1 MCIFNVFFFQKMLHF
16 DPKKRITA
24 SQALAHP
31 YFAEYGSEPPMSPS
45 LSTSSSTSDLNSMR
59 SGRTSDISTSDSS
72 MNLTTDTSISSPDAS
87 FSDK

>member
-1 MCIFNVFFFQKMLHF
+1 MLHF
-16 DPKKRITA
+16 DPKRRITA

-31 YFAEYGSEPPMSPS
+31 YFAEFGSELAPTSPS
-45 LSTSSSTSDLNSMR
+45 LSNTSTSDLNSTR
-59 SGRTSDISTSDSS
+59 SSGRTSDISDSS

>member
-1 MCIFNVFFFQKMLHF
+1 MLHF
-16 DPKKRITA
+16 DPKRRITA

-31 YFAEYGSEPPMSPS
+31 YFAEFGSELAPTSPS
-45 LSTSSSTSDLNSMR
+45 LSNTSTSDLNSTR
-59 SGRTSDISTSDSS
+59 SGRISDISDSS

>member
-1 MCIFNVFFFQKMLHF
+1 MLHF

-31 YFAEYGSEPPMSPS
+31 YFAEYGVDPPTSPS
-45 LSTSSSTSDLNSMR
+45 LSTSSTSDLNSTR
-59 SGRTSDISTSDSS
+59 SGRVSDISASDSS